1 MLDFLFGAD
10 RMGRDVFSVLSDI
23 NAKVSSFADKI
34 HLPSLVLY
42 ILGVAIAI
50 FLGIC
55 GYKFIKLFMS
65 LSFGAIGYCIGTEV
79 VVFINSKMT
88 DYEMLGWVKYVMGG
102 VFALLF
108 LGLAFRKFSYV
119 MFAEITLIGIS
130 TGLFYLDGNK
140 VLALGA
146 GLLLALI
153 SVYIVRYVFIVIS
166 SAVGGFLIVDFL
178 SQVITKADFLK
189 LDTSVAALCIAAAL
203 SVVFIV
209 VQLITTRK
217 LVFRRRF

>member
-23 NAKVSSFADKI
+23 NANISSFAEKI
-34 HLPSLVLY
+34 HLPSLVFY
-42 ILGVAIAI
+42 ILGVAIAL

-65 LSFGAIGYCIGTEV
+65 LSFAAIGYCVGTEV
-79 VVFINSKMT
+79 VVFINSKLT
-88 DYEMLGWVKYVMGG
+88 DYETMSWVKYVLGG
-102 VFALLF
+102 LFALLF
-108 LGLAFRKFSYV
+108 LVLAFRKFSYV
-119 MFAEITLIGIS
+119 MFAEIALVGIS

-140 VLALGA
+140 VLALGT
-146 GLLLALI
+146 GLLLALLC
-153 SVYIVRYVFIVIS
+153 VYIVRWAFIVIS
-166 SAVGGFLIVDFL
+166 SAVGGFMIVDFL
-178 SQVITKADFLK
+178 SQIITKADFLK
-189 LDTSVAALCIAAAL
+189 LDSSIVALCIAIGL

-209 VQLITTRK
+209 VQLISTQK